1 MDTDTTGIVIGST
14 AFGSLCTLAS
24 IWIKAK
30 FARRAR
36 IEPDPLNV
44 RRVADC
50 VSVKECNRRMGEL
63 EARLCRVESRVADGF
78 ECIIGKL
85 DSLDD
90 KSEKRSCD
98 LHARVDLISE
108 RTASL
113 MGEVGMIKNMV
124 KGKRQ

>member
-1 MDTDTTGIVIGST
+1 MDADTTGIVIGSG
-14 AFGSLCTLAS
+14 AVGALCTLAAT
-24 IWIKAK
+24 WIKAK
-30 FARRAR
+30 VARRAK

-78 ECIIGKL
+78 ERIIGKL

-124 KGKRQ
+124 KGRKQ